1 VKKEFL
7 RPSEVAPLLGV
18 TSGRVC
24 QLVAAGVIPAT
35 RRGRA
40 IYIPRVAWERW
51 LAEQGQLAVSAAR
64 RLAAGHDVSA
74 G

>member
-1 VKKEFL
+1 MNKEFL
-7 RPSEVAPLLGV
+7 RPAEIAPLLGV
-18 TSGRVC
+18 TSGRIC

-51 LAEQGQLAVSAAR
+51 LTEQGELAISAAR
-64 RLAAGHDVSA
+64 RLAGDRDASDG
-74 G
+74 